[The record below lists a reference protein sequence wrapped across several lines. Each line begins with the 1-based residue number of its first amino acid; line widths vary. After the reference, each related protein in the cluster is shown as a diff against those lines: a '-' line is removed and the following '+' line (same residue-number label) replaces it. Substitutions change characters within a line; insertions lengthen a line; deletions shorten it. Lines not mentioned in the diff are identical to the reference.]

1 MLSVV
6 AETPHTTF
14 TPSYGVKFV
23 RSELLFPEVLNI
35 VVLIVYS
42 RQLTKR
48 LLQEE
53 GLFHRSQ

>member
-35 VVLIVYS
+35 VVLIVYIVVS
-42 RQLTKR
+42 
-48 LLQEE
+48 
-53 GLFHRSQ
+53 